1 MSNATL
7 RRVPA
12 FLASVT
18 NTQEA
23 YTAFAAGADVIDCKD
38 PATGAL
44 GRLDLD
50 EISSIVQAVSALA
63 PVSATIGDS
72 FACLDHRVRAAEEV
86 AATGVAIVKCGF
98 DGQPDDTAA
107 AEALANA
114 RLGEAKLFAV
124 LMADRISDFALV
136 PHLARLGYMGAML
149 DTVGKAQGALPQ
161 IMGEDRIRA
170 FLSIARSYGLAAGL
184 AGSLRLSDITPLSA
198 LGPDILGFRGALC
211 EGGRTGAID
220 EARVAAVRREIDRV
234 AGESR
239 EKSSPEA
246 MRGQTANNK
255 MNVA

>member
-149 DTVGKAQGALPQ
+149 DTAGKAQGALPQ

-211 EGGRTGAID
+211 ERGRTGAID

-239 EKSSPEA
+239 ERSSPEA